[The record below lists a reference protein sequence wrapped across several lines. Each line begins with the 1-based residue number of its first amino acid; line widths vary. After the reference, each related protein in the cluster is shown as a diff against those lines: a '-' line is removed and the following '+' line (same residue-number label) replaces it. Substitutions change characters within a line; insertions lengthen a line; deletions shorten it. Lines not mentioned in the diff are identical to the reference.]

1 MEEEDMFDLLANPHK
16 KNSKKSDIKKGT
28 TIDDEIIRLI
38 NMKLSELNIK
48 NIDNKKFEK
57 VLEYIKLL

>member
-16 KNSKKSDIKKGT
+16 KNSKTSKINKGP

-57 VLEYIKLL
+57 VLEYIKIL

>member
-16 KNSKKSDIKKGT
+16 KNTKKSEINKGP